1 MFPRALLA
9 CLLAAVLCGCGAG
22 AALFAPLTGTV
33 TGHVQIRACGGANGT
48 GASACQAQPYAGGA
62 LEFQLT
68 PPTGKGSDRVVTT
81 DATGHYSIALA
92 PGTWTVTPVASAS
105 SQRLQRLPAFAGA
118 IGGPR
123 QVTVTAGKTL
133 TVDFAYTIEL
143 M

>member
-1 MFPRALLA
+1 MFPRALVA

-22 AALFAPLTGTV
+22 AALVGPSTGTV
-33 TGHVQIRACGGANGT
+33 SGHVLVRACGGANRT

-68 PPTGKGSDRVVTT
+68 PPTGKGSDRLVTT
-81 DATGHYSIALA
+81 DASGHYSIVLQ

-105 SQRLQRLPAFAGA
+105 SQQLPRLPAFAGA
-118 IGGPR
+118 IGVPR
-123 QVTVTAGKTL
+123 QVTVSAGKTL